1 MVYHVWNHVL
11 TNFVHRSLLQF
22 ILLVSGT
29 GSIRVVSHLLP
40 WSRQVKLFSAS
51 GLTE

>member
-1 MVYHVWNHVL
+1 MVYHIWNHVL
-11 TNFVHRSLLQF
+11 TDFVNRSLLQF

-29 GSIRVVSHLLP
+29 GSTRVVSHLHT